1 MEIDGAG
8 YGENIRIDESIIG
21 DDIADGACASET
33 PIHSARKVAESLVKG
48 WTK

>member
-33 PIHSARKVAESLVKG
+33 RYIQQGRWQRV
-48 WTK
+48 W